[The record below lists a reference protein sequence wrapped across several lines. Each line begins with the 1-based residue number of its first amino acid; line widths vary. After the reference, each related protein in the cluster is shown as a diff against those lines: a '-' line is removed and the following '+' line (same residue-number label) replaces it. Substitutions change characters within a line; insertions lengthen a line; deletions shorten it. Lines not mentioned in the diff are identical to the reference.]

1 MSECRS
7 YTRLRERGRG
17 KWGCTVEGQMS
28 AVQACA
34 WASCVKKE
42 RNKQA
47 AFPLVVCLAVRECV
61 TTLCSASV
69 SSHLLLA
76 SFFPRQQGCV
86 HICLSECVHFSPF
99 SCVHVLFQP
108 LKLFGASPRF
118 FFCIISHCVPVCGCS
133 VLSPFVYICVSAY
146 GSTWCFSALN
156 AAWHFLFLC
165 VCTYSG
171 VHSVCKVFN

>member
-1 MSECRS
+1 
-7 YTRLRERGRG
+7 
-17 KWGCTVEGQMS
+17 MS
-28 AVQACA
+28 AACA
-34 WASCVKKE
+34 WASCVKTE

-76 SFFPRQQGCV
+76 SFFSPTARMRAYLFIWVCAFFSLLLCACAFSTFEAFR
-86 HICLSECVHFSPF
+86 CLS
-99 SCVHVLFQP
+99 QI
-108 LKLFGASPRF
+108 F

-171 VHSVCKVFN
+171 VHSVCKVFS